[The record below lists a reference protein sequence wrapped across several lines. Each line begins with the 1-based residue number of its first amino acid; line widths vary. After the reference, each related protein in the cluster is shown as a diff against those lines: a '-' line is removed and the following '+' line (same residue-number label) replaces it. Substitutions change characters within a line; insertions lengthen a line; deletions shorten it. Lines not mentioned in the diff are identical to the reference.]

1 MKRNPEFHLHITN
14 LFILFSYLCKALWF
28 NLTKFIEKQEI
39 SSGHFLVL
47 IFFSSLEK

>member
-14 LFILFSYLCKALWF
+14 LFILFSYLGKALWF